1 MSGPSATTSTKP
13 HNRNPTGRNQYK
25 DCRTYLL
32 FLLLISPS
40 PSAAPKNDNQVT
52 ELLYDYQR
60 REIFDKKKIS
70 QLLYDEHGIKL
81 RYACYALFFILI
93 SNDVIQWELG
103 SSQTKSSGSL
113 CKWCDHPTAAR
124 DGQTTARAHPDVERS
139 GEEARP
145 SDDQTADCSWHRYSS
160 DKVYE
165 DQITP
170 LIPLSWR
177 WYRDYIRG
185 EMMRQD
191 PEGFASRDTSVR
203 KTNMLEISDG
213 ESMIHTMTVLPTCW
227 HTQALTGSTC
237 LNILFK
243 PCLTNFQWMY
253 NNQPSRPNLV
263 KALMILGC
271 RCTTAVAI
279 RSVSLLAVPSLV
291 SGMLLASP
299 RIDRFNQVVRSHC
312 KKKQWW
318 QKSESVQEPE
328 MLESIHTSLHWISR

>member
-81 RYACYALFFILI
+81 SESSVARRRRALGLYASGVTTRQLPETVKRQLVLTQMSKDPERKLGPRMIKQLI
-93 SNDVIQWELG
+93 
-103 SSQTKSSGSL
+103 
-113 CKWCDHPTAAR
+113 AR
-124 DGQTTARAHPDVERS
+124 DTGIHLT
-139 GEEARP
+139 
-145 SDDQTADCSWHRYSS
+145 
-160 DKVYE
+160 
-165 DQITP
+165 
-170 LIPLSWR
+170 
-177 WYRDYIRG
+177 RDYIRG

-213 ESMIHTMTVLPTCW
+213 ESMIHTMTVLPTC
-227 HTQALTGSTC
+227 
-237 LNILFK
+237 
-243 PCLTNFQWMY
+243 
-253 NNQPSRPNLV
+253 
-263 KALMILGC
+263 
-271 RCTTAVAI
+271 
-279 RSVSLLAVPSLV
+279 
-291 SGMLLASP
+291 
-299 RIDRFNQVVRSHC
+299 
-312 KKKQWW
+312 
-318 QKSESVQEPE
+318 
-328 MLESIHTSLHWISR
+328 